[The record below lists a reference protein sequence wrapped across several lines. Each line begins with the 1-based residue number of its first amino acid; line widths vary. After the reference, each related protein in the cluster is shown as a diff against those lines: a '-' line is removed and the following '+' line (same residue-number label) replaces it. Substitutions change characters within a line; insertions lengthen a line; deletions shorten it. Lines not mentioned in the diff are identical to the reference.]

1 VTVAGASV
9 GERNLVALASRQP
22 ELAERLRG
30 HWGDA
35 APSPLSSPL
44 GGGEGRVRGNLRGG
58 VWASIRG
65 SSTPVIL
72 FGVDPLLS
80 EAPVGDSTGPPLLIV
95 VERHAERL
103 ALVFRSVDLAPILQA
118 GRLALALAA
127 HELELMED
135 LKPFLPVLIAS
146 AGPAIIAAPG
156 LPEREAQE
164 YARWGEEAT
173 RFIELSRDPSILN
186 IELYQRFRPVA
197 DRINAVAQKGL
208 DVLDVGGR
216 EWAFSAF
223 LPGHRVVVAD
233 LETTGIDARALP
245 YGDHSFDV
253 VTGHHLLEH
262 VPAPDRLRVVAELVR
277 VARRRAF
284 VTGPFEENP
293 FAREIDEL
301 LLRLEPGNRYL
312 QEHAGLGLPSLTEI
326 EAWLSA
332 EGFRYRVEPLTGAN
346 VWLLAL
352 ALTPFQQARPRDFR
366 EVTRYYNQH
375 FSEFDRGVPAY
386 QSLIEI
392 EIEPYRP
399 PAGLPRPSGASE

>member
-1 VTVAGASV
+1 MTVAGASV
-9 GERNLVALASRQP
+9 GERNLAALASRQP
-22 ELAERLRG
+22 ELAGRLRG
-30 HWGDA
+30 HRDNV
-35 APSPLSSPL
+35 APSLLSSPP
-44 GGGEGRVRGNLRGG
+44 GGEEGRVRGNLRGG
-58 VWASIRG
+58 IWASIRG
-65 SSTPVIL
+65 SSVPVLL
-72 FGVDPLLS
+72 FGADPLIQDLPLGVS
-80 EAPVGDSTGPPLLIV
+80 SGPPLLIV
-95 VERHAERL
+95 VERRVERL
-103 ALVFRSVDLAPILQA
+103 ALVLRSVDLASLLQA
-118 GRLALALAA
+118 GRLGLAIAA
-127 HELELMED
+127 HELELMEA

-146 AGPAIIAAPG
+146 AGPAIMAAPG
-156 LPEREAQE
+156 LPEREARE
-164 YARWGEEAT
+164 YARWGEEAA
-173 RFIELSRDPSILN
+173 RFIEVSRDPSILN

-262 VPAPDRLRVVAELVR
+262 VPAQDRLRVVAELVR
-277 VARRRAF
+277 VARKRAF

-293 FAREIDEL
+293 FAREIDAL

-346 VWLLAL
+346 IWLLAL

-375 FSEFDRGVPAY
+375 FTELDPGGPAY
-386 QSLIEI
+386 QSLVEI
-392 EIEPYRP
+392 EIEP
-399 PAGLPRPSGASE
+399 

>member
-1 VTVAGASV
+1 MAGASV
-9 GERNLVALASRQP
+9 GERNLAALASRQP
-22 ELAERLRG
+22 ELAGRLRG
-30 HWGDA
+30 HRDDV
-35 APSPLSSPL
+35 APSPLSSPPD
-44 GGGEGRVRGNLRGG
+44 GGEGGVRGNLRGG
-58 VWASIRG
+58 IWASIRG
-65 SSTPVIL
+65 SSVPVLL
-72 FGVDPLLS
+72 FGADPLIQDLPLGVS
-80 EAPVGDSTGPPLLIV
+80 SGPPLLIV
-95 VERHAERL
+95 VERRVERL
-103 ALVFRSVDLAPILQA
+103 ALVLRSVDLASLLQA
-118 GRLALALAA
+118 GRLGLAIAA
-127 HELELMED
+127 HELELMEA

-146 AGPAIIAAPG
+146 AGPAIMAAPG
-156 LPEREAQE
+156 LPEREARE
-164 YARWGEEAT
+164 YARWGEEAA

-262 VPAPDRLRVVAELVR
+262 VPAQDRLRVVAELVR
-277 VARRRAF
+277 VARKRAF

-293 FAREIDEL
+293 FAREIDAL

-346 VWLLAL
+346 IWLLAL
-352 ALTPFQQARPRDFR
+352 ALTPFQQARPREFL

-375 FSEFDRGVPAY
+375 FTELDRGDPAY
-386 QSLIEI
+386 QSLVEI
-392 EIEPYRP
+392 EIEPCRP
-399 PAGLPRPSGASE
+399 I